1 MLNSRPAYDVNHGG
15 FLFKNK
21 FDSVI
26 YFVYI
31 CFMMKIEKSIKIDQT
46 RLYTQSEYARH
57 TGQHKQRINQLIK
70 EGEIT
75 VVKIKGGTLVL
86 ADK

>member
-1 MLNSRPAYDVNHGG
+1 
-15 FLFKNK
+15 
-21 FDSVI
+21 
-26 YFVYI
+26 
-31 CFMMKIEKSIKIDQT
+31 MMKIEKAIKIDQT

-75 VVKIKGGTLVL
+75 VVKINGGTLVL